1 MLTYMTNSA
10 AALLCLLVLSSGLDL
25 RPSELALIASATA
38 QGRPEWSEFDRPV
51 DRLSLGHPFWRRGAG
66 LVYGAMALRNQN
78 DYSVKD
84 LIIGCDFF
92 DEWGNLVNRRA
103 TWIPRPFSPGRT
115 WVSGIYLTL
124 PSRNAQAGAC
134 QIISAKRVP
143 AVPVF

>member
-1 MLTYMTNSA
+1 MLGRMASPIV
-10 AALLCLLVLSSGLDL
+10 ALLSLLVLSAAGHNELGLV
-25 RPSELALIASATA
+25 AAA
-38 QGRPEWSEFDRPV
+38 QESRKPDRPV
-51 DRLSLGHPFWRRGAG
+51 DNLSLGHPFWGRGAG

-92 DEWGNLVNRRA
+92 DEWGNLVGRRA

-134 QIISAKRVP
+134 RIISAKRVP